1 MDGRSENRYV
11 YDNLA
16 MVPDRYRVSS
26 RATAAI
32 VNAALEDMR
41 ILQYEN
47 KLDRKKVMREKL
59 RVGKT
64 NILCGKMEHV
74 GLFCIGFDGKRI
86 KQKQEKK
93 PYKRNIIPSLKSQAL
108 NM

>member
-1 MDGRSENRYV
+1 M
-11 YDNLA
+11 
-16 MVPDRYRVSS
+16 SS
-26 RATAAI
+26 RATVAI

-41 ILQYEN
+41 VLRYEN
-47 KLDRKKVMREKL
+47 KLDRKNVMREKL

-64 NILCGKMEHV
+64 NILCGKMENV

-86 KQKQEKK
+86 KQKQEKE
-93 PYKRNIIPSLKSQAL
+93 PFKRDIIPSLKSQAL